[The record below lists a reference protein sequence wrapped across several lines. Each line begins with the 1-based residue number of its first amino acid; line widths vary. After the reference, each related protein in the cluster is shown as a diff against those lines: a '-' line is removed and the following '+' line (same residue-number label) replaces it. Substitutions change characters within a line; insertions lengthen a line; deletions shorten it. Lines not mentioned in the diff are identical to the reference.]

1 MGDYHVDRPGVEG
14 GQPLE
19 LTGTN
24 RPDTFKIRKL
34 EITIQN
40 LGMNVLLCAAFRR
53 DRLELRLDVAT
64 GSGFWRP

>member
-1 MGDYHVDRPGVEG
+1 MGDYHVDRPEVEG

-24 RPDTFKIRKL
+24 RPEHFKMRYSK
-34 EITIQN
+34 TYTR

-53 DRLELRLDVAT
+53 DRLELRLDIAT
-64 GSGFWRP
+64 GSDFWRP